1 MSRAS
6 APIRISQWYLR
17 PPKGISR
24 ARAPAAA
31 WTCVAGTVFGHP
43 KAIDGQRVTTSAI
56 VRVNGLRFWTASGNA
71 YVLEGEPLPKYLTFL
86 KSLGRE
92 YEPTRPLAVVGGRS

>member
-1 MSRAS
+1 MS

-17 PPKGISR
+17 PPKGTSRSR
-24 ARAPAAA
+24 APTAS

-43 KAIDGQRVTTSAI
+43 KATDGQRVTTSAI
-56 VRVNGLRFWTASGNA
+56 VRVEGRSFWTASGNA

-86 KSLGRE
+86 KSVGRE
-92 YEPTRPLAVVGGRS
+92 YDAARPLAVLGRRS